1 MAGGRNSS
9 TEQGPAPAR
18 SRRRTKASAAPRATQ
33 GSRSPV
39 AEAKPTGRRK
49 AVAGKGRALVT
60 GASTGIGAELARVLA
75 AEGHDLVLVA
85 RSRDKLA
92 DLAAELTQGFG
103 IDVRVHPW
111 DLTAHQASA
120 RLADELD
127 AAGLEVDILV
137 NNAGVIEVGPFQA
150 MEPAA
155 LGRLTDL
162 NIGALTA
169 LTRLILPA
177 MAARGRGRV
186 LNVASVAAF
195 QPVPSM
201 AVYAATK
208 AYVLSF
214 TEALSEEMRGTG
226 VTLTALCPGLTDTNM
241 MADIKSGS
249 ATARGIP
256 GLLVSDPADVAR
268 EGYAA
273 MMAGEVI
280 RVPGLG
286 NRLATGW
293 SRVAPRWLVRYL
305 AGFASRQAD
314 WMKGG

>member
-1 MAGGRNSS
+1 M
-9 TEQGPAPAR
+9 
-18 SRRRTKASAAPRATQ
+18 
-33 GSRSPV
+33 
-39 AEAKPTGRRK
+39 
-49 AVAGKGRALVT
+49 AGKGRALIT
-60 GASTGIGAELARVLA
+60 GASAGIGAELARVMA

-92 DLAAELTQGFG
+92 DLAAELRQGFG
-103 IDVRVHPW
+103 VDVRVHPL
-111 DLTAHQASA
+111 DLTARQATA
-120 RLADELD
+120 QLADGLD

-150 MEPAA
+150 MEAA
-155 LGRLTDL
+155 AVARLTDL

-169 LTRLILPA
+169 LTRLMLPA
-177 MAARGRGRV
+177 MAARGRGRI

-280 RVPGLG
+280 RVPGVG

-305 AGFASRQAD
+305 AGLASRQAD